1 MSAAY
6 RPLTL
11 GILAIVSCSA
21 FEALA
26 VNTAMPVVAGDLS
39 AGAGYGLAFSMYF
52 TTSLVGT
59 VVAGSRCDA
68 EGPRRVLAAGMV
80 LMVAGLLV
88 SALAGAFWMV
98 TAGRAVSGLGGGAV
112 SVALYV
118 VIGEIYPRALQ
129 PAVFG
134 WLAAAWVLPSLIGPL
149 VAGLLAQYVSW
160 RWVFAGVI
168 PLILLAGA
176 AVVPR
181 IRPPG
186 AERAPAD
193 APAPAGR
200 AAWATVLAAGTFAA
214 QWAGVRTAVSGGQAV
229 LPWVLAVSGAVVAAV
244 ALVRLLPAGTL
255 RLRRGLPSV
264 IAARGLM
271 NASFVAA
278 DSFLPLMLVSGHG
291 VTPAT
296 AGLALTAGAVGWALG
311 SYLQARVAVRRHM
324 LLVIGASVLAAAIA
338 GSSLLTSPSAPFGA
352 VVLVWSLAGL
362 AMGTALPSTSVMVLS
377 LSSQADR
384 GRNSSSL
391 HVSDQV
397 GGVAGTT
404 AAGVLFALLQ
414 APAAAGEA
422 RTFSAIWLALS
433 VFAALAIV
441 AGARSAVSNSTTG
454 KVQSSA

>member
-1 MSAAY
+1 M
-6 RPLTL
+6 
-11 GILAIVSCSA
+11 
-21 FEALA
+21 
-26 VNTAMPVVAGDLS
+26 
-39 AGAGYGLAFSMYF
+39 
-52 TTSLVGT
+52 
-59 VVAGSRCDA
+59 
-68 EGPRRVLAAGMV
+68 
-80 LMVAGLLV
+80 
-88 SALAGAFWMV
+88 
-98 TAGRAVSGLGGGAV
+98 
-112 SVALYV
+112 
-118 VIGEIYPRALQ
+118 
-129 PAVFG
+129 
-134 WLAAAWVLPSLIGPL
+134 
-149 VAGLLAQYVSW
+149 
-160 RWVFAGVI
+160 FAGVI